1 MLFSMIC
8 YLFLHYLFVSA
19 SHFASVFKSRVKEIS
34 YKRTN
39 PGSLSHRRR
48 NWFIMSKKHDWNS
61 SNIIDD
67 VDYHEEDA
75 QAFRKLLGAKD
86 QGEGGDSQSSLN
98 SGYVLRGRIVEI
110 TKDFVVIDVGLKS
123 EGLVPISEFTDLS
136 EIALGNEV
144 EAFLDQ
150 TEGEDG
156 QIVLSRDK
164 ARRLRQWENIVHNC
178 TEGSIVTG
186 KVMRKVKGGLMVD
199 IGVEAFL
206 PGSQID
212 NKRIKNL
219 DEYLDKT
226 YDFKILKINTDRK
239 NIVVSRRELL
249 EEERMSKKVEMLENF
264 HEGEIRHGI
273 VKNITD
279 FGVFLDVDG
288 VDGLLHITD
297 MTWKRIK
304 HPSEMVALGDK
315 LEVIILHVD
324 KDKGRVALGMKQKE
338 SNPWE
343 EIEKKYPPGTHVK
356 GKIVSLVPYGAFM
369 EIESGIEGLIH
380 VSEMSWTKT
389 INDPSEMLKKG
400 DEVEAIVLSVQKDE
414 GKISLGMK
422 QLEKNPWDEVEK
434 KYSIGS
440 SVTAEIRNLTNYGAF
455 VELEPGIDGLIH
467 ISDLSWIKKVSHP
480 SEVFK
485 KGDKV
490 DAVVLSVDKENKK
503 ITLGVKQL
511 SENPWENTE
520 KMMPVGS
527 LVKGVVTKITAFG
540 AFVELASGLEGL
552 IHVTEL
558 SDKPFGKVEEVIS
571 KGQEVTAKVIKLDPE
586 HKKISLSIKEYLIE
600 KNKENHD
607 DILVG
612 EKKKRAPKKKKEKA
626 AEEEEN
632 T

>member
-1 MLFSMIC
+1 
-8 YLFLHYLFVSA
+8 
-19 SHFASVFKSRVKEIS
+19 
-34 YKRTN
+34 
-39 PGSLSHRRR
+39 
-48 NWFIMSKKHDWNS
+48 MSKFKHDWNS

-75 QAFRKLLGAKD
+75 QAFRKLLGAKE
-86 QGEGGDSQSSLN
+86 QGEGGGSLASLS

-123 EGLVPISEFTDLS
+123 EGLVPISEFTDLA

-164 ARRLRQWENIVHNC
+164 ARRLRQWENIVENC
-178 TEGSIVTG
+178 SEGSIVTG

-249 EEERMSKKVEMLENF
+249 EEERMTKKVEMLENF
-264 HEGEIRHGI
+264 HEGEIRHGV

-422 QLEKNPWDEVEK
+422 QLENNPWDEVEK
-434 KYSIGS
+434 KYPIGKG
-440 SVTAEIRNLTNYGAF
+440 VTAEIRNLTNYGAF

-511 SENPWENTE
+511 STNPWENTE
-520 KMMPVGS
+520 KLMPVGS
-527 LVKGVVTKITAFG
+527 LVKGIVTKITAFG
-540 AFVELASGLEGL
+540 AFVELDNGLEGL
-552 IHVTEL
+552 IHVTEI
-558 SDKPFGKVEEVIS
+558 SDQPFGKVEEVIS

-600 KNKENHD
+600 KNKENRD

-612 EKKKRAPKKKKEKA
+612 EKKKRAPKKKKEKPSEEK
-626 AEEEEN
+626 EEEEN
-632 T
+632 S